1 MSFLSEARLTVI
13 HYLSS
18 VIDFACHTTYLL
30 KFEEWYTPD
39 IIIIDNEDKSYLCE
53 SEYDF
58 SKFAAFRNV
67 QTGTTSVNYSCRSYK
82 SMMKAK
88 IILLVAILLSVFVY
102 LVLLDIFIQY
112 ILGRHSKLY

>member
-1 MSFLSEARLTVI
+1 MALSFSCQIEVFCTGLIMSFLSEARLTAI

-39 IIIIDNEDKSYLCE
+39 IIIKDKEDKSYLCE
-53 SEYDF
+53 SEYDS

-67 QTGTTSVNYSCRSYK
+67 QTGTTSVNYSCRRVTR
-82 SMMKAK
+82 A
-88 IILLVAILLSVFVY
+88 
-102 LVLLDIFIQY
+102 
-112 ILGRHSKLY
+112 

>member
-30 KFEEWYTPD
+30 KFEEWYTHD

-53 SEYDF
+53 SNMISLNLQPLE
-58 SKFAAFRNV
+58 
-67 QTGTTSVNYSCRSYK
+67 TSRLERQVL
-82 SMMKAK
+82 
-88 IILLVAILLSVFVY
+88 IILVEVTRA
-102 LVLLDIFIQY
+102 
-112 ILGRHSKLY
+112 